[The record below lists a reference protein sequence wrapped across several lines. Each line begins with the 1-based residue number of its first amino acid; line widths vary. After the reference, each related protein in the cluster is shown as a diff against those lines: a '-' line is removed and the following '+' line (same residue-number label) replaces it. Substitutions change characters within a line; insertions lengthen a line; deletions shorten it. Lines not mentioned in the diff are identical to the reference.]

1 MPLDSA
7 QRIWKVSPFTKQAA
21 ADKDPDNT
29 EDMSSEPRAEIAA
42 DLDYRR
48 KKLRCAVRE
57 ETTKW
62 TDPNDVSTAMQCDV
76 VIALKMTHDPK
87 VD

>member
-1 MPLDSA
+1 MTP
-7 QRIWKVSPFTKQAA
+7 VTKQVA

-29 EDMSSEPRAEIAA
+29 EDMSSEPRAEIPA

-48 KKLRCAVRE
+48 KKLRCGVVG

-62 TDPNDVSTAMQCDV
+62 MERNNVSTAM
-76 VIALKMTHDPK
+76 
-87 VD
+87 